1 MNNKNIFD
9 ALRDID
15 MEWILDAA
23 PTKRRSAVRAWVRW
37 GAVAACLCLVITAI
51 LGVGLWLHSK
61 AADSSNPVPQHIHVF
76 GEWHTI
82 KEATCTEEGKKARIC
97 ACGEEEIRFVALL
110 PHFAGEWV
118 VEKEPTI
125 KLPTPDDPNQRE
137 PGIKCQFCYHCGA
150 KLEEELIPAVGS
162 LGLAYAINLD
172 GKTCTVAGIGNC
184 VDTEIIVPQNFC
196 GYRVTAIAK
205 DAFRNCRDVV
215 SITLPDS
222 ITTIGDYAFSYCLN
236 LTKVT
241 LPEGLTDIGE
251 WAFSDSDIS
260 EITIPTTVK
269 SIGGSAFHSCYKLK
283 SIVLPEGLETIG
295 SFTFYFCKSL
305 ESIVIPESVTSIE
318 ENAFDYCSALKEI
331 SLPSG
336 LTSMGHSAFDNCS
349 SLESIVLPGTL
360 ETIPTFAFYKCYKLA
375 RITISNGITAI
386 ESKAF
391 YGTVITEI
399 TIPVSV
405 QVIDSH
411 AFSYCKFLTTIFYEG
426 TSEQWEEI
434 EKRIYWDYELNC
446 DIVFLGDSKE

>member
-1 MNNKNIFD
+1 MNDKNIFD

-23 PTKRRSAVRAWVRW
+23 PTKRRSAARVWSRW
-37 GAVAACLCLVITAI
+37 GSLAACLCLVIMAI
-51 LGVGLWLHSK
+51 LGVGLWLRDNHTEPS
-61 AADSSNPVPQHIHVF
+61 VPPHVHVF

-82 KEATCTEEGKKARIC
+82 KEATCVEKGEKARIC
-97 ACGEEEIRFVALL
+97 ACGEEEIRFTALL

-137 PGIKCQFCYHCGA
+137 PGIKCQFCHHCGA

-172 GKTCTVAGIGNC
+172 GETCTVAGIGNC
-184 VDTEIIVPQNFC
+184 IDTEIIVPQNFC
-196 GYRVTAIAK
+196 GYRVTVIAK
-205 DAFRNCRDVV
+205 DAFRNCKEIV

-222 ITTIGDYAFSYCLN
+222 IVSIGDYAFSYCIN
-236 LTKVT
+236 LTTVT

-295 SFTFYFCKSL
+295 SFTFYYCKKL
-305 ESIVIPESVTSIE
+305 ESVVIPESVTSIGD
-318 ENAFDYCSALKEI
+318 NAFDTCESLKSL
-331 SLPSG
+331 SLPLG
-336 LTSMGHSAFDNCS
+336 LKSIGWFAFIHCR
-349 SLESIVLPGTL
+349 SLESIVLPESL
-360 ETIPTFAFYKCYKLA
+360 ETIPMSVFSECSKLA
-375 RITISNGITAI
+375 KITIPGGVTSIGSNAFRGTA
-386 ESKAF
+386 
-391 YGTVITEI
+391 ITEI

-411 AFSYCKFLTTIFYEG
+411 AFSYCKSFTTLFYEG
-426 TSEQWEEI
+426 TAEQWEEI
-434 EKRIYWDYELNC
+434 QKRSYWNHELNC